1 MATLN
6 FTIVPIDE
14 VPFDDA
20 RLSSERHRPVIMIV
34 DDESVVADSLA
45 TILSR
50 AGFATLT
57 AYDGRTALELARAVP
72 PELLISDVAMP
83 AMSGIELAI
92 SIVTATPECKV
103 LLFSGHA
110 TSKDLAAARSRGYN
124 FPLIAKPIH
133 PAEMVKRVQ
142 ACLRAGESI
151 PAVQ

>member
-6 FTIVPIDE
+6 FTIVPIEE

-20 RLSSERHRPVIMIV
+20 RLSSERHRPVVMIV

-50 AGFATLT
+50 AGFATMT

-83 AMSGIELAI
+83 AMNGIELAVAVVNAI
-92 SIVTATPECKV
+92 PECQV

-110 TSKDLAAARSRGYN
+110 TTKDLTAARAAGYN
-124 FPLIAKPIH
+124 FPLLRKPIH

-142 ACLRAGESI
+142 DCFRAGDGVS
-151 PAVQ
+151 AVQ